1 VVVGTGVVVGVTVP
15 VAVGLN
21 VAVGVMVLVAV
32 GASVDVAVGVMV
44 LVTVGVAVGVI
55 VGVTVGVAV
64 GAGVLVGVG
73 VSVAVGVG
81 VGVLAGWAMV
91 GAGTGCALRPL
102 AWLGAGQSM
111 LLVANAINIIRSN
124 QPPAS
129 WCTIPFLVH
138 DYPWS
143 MHRKLA
149 ADSQLGR

>member
-1 VVVGTGVVVGVTVP
+1 
-15 VAVGLN
+15 
-21 VAVGVMVLVAV
+21 MVLVAEGV
-32 GASVDVAVGVMV
+32 SVNVSVGVMV

-73 VSVAVGVG
+73 VSVTVGVG

-102 AWLGAGQSM
+102 AWLSAGQSM

-129 WCTIPFLVH
+129 WCMIPFLVH
-138 DYPWS
+138 DHPWS
-143 MHRKLA
+143 MHPGCA
-149 ADSQLGR
+149 PEAGG